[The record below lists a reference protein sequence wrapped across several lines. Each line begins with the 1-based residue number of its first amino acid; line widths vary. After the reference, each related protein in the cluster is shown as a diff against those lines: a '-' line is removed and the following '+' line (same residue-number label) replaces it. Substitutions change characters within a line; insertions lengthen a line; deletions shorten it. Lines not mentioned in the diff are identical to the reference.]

1 MEGNSSSPWKGLYER
16 ISGDV
21 PENDVEREILRMLGE
36 GKGLTECAEYA
47 KSRGMTDAGFLDL
60 MKRAD
65 SREEEEIRNE
75 NKNA

>member
-1 MEGNSSSPWKGLYER
+1 MEGKNSSPWKELYEK
-16 ISGDV
+16 IGGDV
-21 PENDVEREILRMLGE
+21 PENEAEREIHKMLSE
-36 GKGLTECAEYA
+36 GKGVIDCAEYA

-75 NKNA
+75 NKKA